1 MSDDAN
7 NTSRPRVRYEQSPNG
22 EVVRVTEIF
31 RQQLPGSND
40 ELVAYPKKL
49 IEEICAPRP

>member
-7 NTSRPRVRYEQSPNG
+7 NTSRPRVRYEQTPNG

-31 RQQLPGSND
+31 RQQLPGS
-40 ELVAYPKKL
+40 LAGYT
-49 IEEICAPRP
+49 RPSWETQR